1 MLTAV
6 GLTLIFA
13 AMTCALG
20 FEKYVGLYL
29 RTRDR
34 RYFVGIWA
42 QAVMAVWQWVAGVWV
57 LVRVWGELVRARL
70 APPPEKSCGFFDLP
84 TEGEV

>member
-20 FEKYVGLYL
+20 FERYVGLYL

-34 RYFVGIWA
+34 KYFVGIGA
-42 QAVMAVWQWVAGVWV
+42 QAVMMAWQWAAGAWV
-57 LVRVWGELVRARL
+57 LVYAWR
-70 APPPEKSCGFFDLP
+70 
-84 TEGEV
+84 

>member
-20 FEKYVGLYL
+20 FERDVGLYL

-42 QAVMAVWQWVAGVWV
+42 QGVMMAWQCAAGVWV
-57 LVRVWGELVRARL
+57 LVRVWG
-70 APPPEKSCGFFDLP
+70 
-84 TEGEV
+84 

>member
-13 AMTCALG
+13 ALTCALG

-29 RTRDR
+29 RTRNR
-34 RYFVGIWA
+34 RYRVGIWA
-42 QAVMAVWQWVAGVWV
+42 QGVMMAWMLAAGVWM
-57 LVRVWGELVRARL
+57 LVYVARM
-70 APPPEKSCGFFDLP
+70 G
-84 TEGEV
+84 

>member
-20 FEKYVGLYL
+20 MECYALIYRHTGK
-29 RTRDR
+29 R
-34 RYFVGIWA
+34 RYWHGVWA
-42 QAVMAVWQWVAGVWV
+42 QGLMMAWFFV
-57 LVRVWGELVRARL
+57 
-70 APPPEKSCGFFDLP
+70 CGTWALLKAAY
-84 TEGEV
+84 